1 MELNTNTN
9 TNTNKDLSN
18 KVSTLENQVK
28 ILKSENKSLV
38 HRIIYLEELVKKLCE
53 KQNIPVTFNSLPSIA
68 NAKRNINI
76 KLNPNIPINTTN
88 YGKKNLPAISQSQI
102 INNPIMSKTMKDFII
117 DKDEKEETWLYYIL
131 SSQKL
136 STEKILSLLNIIDP
150 DKTVLEISANDFVN
164 EYSLY
169 IHLLEKFESFNEFN
183 QDFQS
188 MDTPQIISYF
198 EEIFEVTLMS
208 DTVIIIRDIPSKKN
222 NNYDE
227 LIVIIASLIEKI
239 HKIFN
244 NVLQKESDSEGLGK
258 MKMILETQEDI
269 NILNIV
275 KNDSRFLLNIEKLNP

>member
-1 MELNTNTN
+1 METNINTNAN
-9 TNTNKDLSN
+9 TDLSN
-18 KVSTLENQVK
+18 KVSILENQVK
-28 ILKSENKSLV
+28 ALKSENKSLV

-53 KQNIPVTFNSLPSIA
+53 KQNITVNFNSLPAII
-68 NAKRNINI
+68 NPKKNISL
-76 KLNPNIPINTTN
+76 KLNPNIPINSTN
-88 YGKKNLPAISQSQI
+88 YGKRNLPAISQSQVI
-102 INNPIMSKTMKDFII
+102 SNMSKTLKDFVI
-117 DKDEKEETWLYYIL
+117 DKDEKEETWLYYVL

-136 STEKILSLLNIIDP
+136 PTDKILSLLNIVDP

-208 DTVIIIRDIPSKKN
+208 DTVIIIRDIPSKN
-222 NNYDE
+222 NNSYDE

-244 NVLQKESDSEGLGK
+244 NVLQKENDSEGLGK
-258 MKMILETQEDI
+258 MKMVLETEEDM
-269 NILNIV
+269 NILNVV
-275 KNDSRFLLNIEKLNP
+275 KNEK